1 MDGGGRTQHAP
12 IAATL
17 ERAMS
22 VRLSLLVALIA
33 VPGLAWA
40 QAPAAANPKLAAYVG
55 HTCSYAYKTGISV
68 NDEYLNQGGNI
79 VVHHR
84 TATAGRRQDQGVIPI
99 QPAAAGKYT
108 YKSLAGSQFVL
119 QPHDTPS
126 RITVT
131 VTDGNGTGTS
141 TVDYACQ

>member
-1 MDGGGRTQHAP
+1 MTLRYP
-12 IAATL
+12 LLAA
-17 ERAMS
+17 
-22 VRLSLLVALIA
+22 ALIA
-33 VPGLAWA
+33 VPGLASA

-55 HTCSYAYKTGISV
+55 RTCSYAYKTGISV
-68 NDEYLNQGGNI
+68 ADEYLNQGGNV

-99 QPAAAGKYT
+99 QQAAGGKYT
-108 YKSLAGSQFVL
+108 YKSMAGSQFVL
-119 QPHDTPS
+119 RPHEAPS
-126 RITVT
+126 SITVT

>member
-1 MDGGGRTQHAP
+1 MDGRGWTRDALP
-12 IAATL
+12 AATL

-22 VRLSLLVALIA
+22 IRPLLLAALIG

-55 HTCSYAYKTGISV
+55 RVCGHDYKTGISV
-68 NDEYLNQGGNI
+68 HDEYLNQGGTI

-84 TATAGRRQDQGVIPI
+84 SATAGRTQDQGVIPL
-99 QPAAAGKYT
+99 QPAAGGTYT
-108 YKSLAGSQFVL
+108 YKSLAGSLFVL
-119 QPHDTPS
+119 RPHDTPTA
-126 RITVT
+126 ITVT

-141 TVDYACQ
+141 TADYACQ